1 MSPRTRALSPLFVFF
16 ILILLLTSVTI
27 LVSAQ
32 NSEDEVCAQLVVA
45 AIQTANES
53 CSALEGDVACYGYD
67 VVTAEAVA
75 DTDMSFASPGDVVNL
90 SDIASIKTERANPN
104 QGEWGI
110 AVLNLEDDEF
120 ATVSTASR
128 IVMIGDVSLTPTVPP
143 ENVEVFRNLG
153 NRFTLETGER
163 QSRCLATQNRVLIQ
177 THVEQG
183 AELAFN
189 GAEFVL
195 EPDSVIA
202 VNAFKDGDMTVLV
215 IKGSVTIT
223 ADDEAMTVKTGET
236 TIILLG
242 GDDGLVVIGAPSQPE
257 PFDIRLIQFLPFQ
270 LTFEVTEIPA
280 LDRWTATGVE
290 LEAGQ
295 SYIIMAGELVKTI
308 DYMPWSAPEGHS
320 TADCAA
326 AGRGDWDCRCRTSG
340 EWGTCTLDEV
350 ESMRM
355 VGKVGDE
362 GEPFIVGAG
371 GFFAAMTDG
380 ELYLGPN
387 DNTFTDNV
395 GAYYAIIA
403 VASDDDNLPE
413 DSAP

>member
-1 MSPRTRALSPLFVFF
+1 MRPRFHALSVLSA
-16 ILILLLTSVTI
+16 LLLLTLMLTTAAVI
-27 LVSAQ
+27 SAQ
-32 NSEDEVCAQLVVA
+32 NSEDDVCAQLVREA
-45 AIQTANES
+45 LETANES

-67 VVTAEAVA
+67 VVNVEAVS
-75 DTDMSFASPGDVVNL
+75 DTEITFASPGDMVNL
-90 SDIASIKTERANPN
+90 ADIASIKTARANPN
-104 QGEWGI
+104 QAEWGI
-110 AVLNLEDDEF
+110 AILNLEDDEF

-143 ENVEVFRNLG
+143 ENVDVVRNLG
-153 NRFTLETGER
+153 NRFTLETGDR
-163 QSRCLATQNRVLIQ
+163 QSRCLATQNRLLIQ
-177 THVEQG
+177 THIEQG
-183 AELAFN
+183 AELALN
-189 GAEFVL
+189 GADFAI
-195 EPDSVIA
+195 EPDSVIVA
-202 VNAFKDGDMTVLV
+202 DALKDGEMTVLV
-215 IKGSVTIT
+215 IKGAVEIVADRESVTIS
-223 ADDEAMTVKTGET
+223 AGEQTVLT
-236 TIILLG
+236 LG
-242 GDDGLVVIGAPSQPE
+242 GDDGLMVVGVPGEPE
-257 PFDIRLIQFLPFQ
+257 TFDVSVIQFLPFQ

-280 LDRWTATGVE
+280 LDRWTGTGVT

-350 ESMRM
+350 ESMRL
-355 VGKVGDE
+355 VGRVGEE

-371 GFFAAMTDG
+371 GFFAAKTDG
-380 ELYLGPN
+380 ELFLGPN

-403 VASDDDNLPE
+403 VASDE
-413 DSAP
+413 DEESAP